1 MDGSRRILRQLCK
14 AKKEEIIEV
23 EAFSNHT
30 YMQVRIPTYLRIAQ
44 FMGYEVEKHTVDIR
58 SKKSWSATR
67 EDFGI
72 ERIHYPF
79 TSDKNK

>member
-1 MDGSRRILRQLCK
+1 M
-14 AKKEEIIEV
+14 
-23 EAFSNHT
+23 EAFASHT
-30 YMQVRIPTYLRIAQ
+30 YMQVRVPTYLRIAQ
-44 FMGYEVEKHTVDIR
+44 FMEYEVEKYTADIR
-58 SKKSWSATR
+58 SRKQWSVTR